1 MSAARRAEM
10 GAAAV
15 AAAKAVG
22 YVGAGTVEFI
32 AADSFARD
40 GAFYFMEMNTRL
52 QVEHPVTEMIT
63 GLDLVQEMLRI
74 AGGEPLSVRQD
85 DIKLSGHAIECRI
98 NAEDPHRNFMPGP
111 GLVSRLVAPQGE
123 GVRFDTMLF
132 EGYTVPPFYD
142 SLLGKLIVHGADRAQ
157 CLERL
162 RKALNALTVAGVPT
176 TIPLHA
182 ALAADAEV
190 AAGRFD
196 TRFLEKWLETKFAA
210 PGSAR
215 EVAL

>member
-1 MSAARRAEM
+1 MRRASE
-10 GAAAV
+10 
-15 AAAKAVG
+15 
-22 YVGAGTVEFI
+22 
-32 AADSFARD
+32 
-40 GAFYFMEMNTRL
+40 FYFIEVNTRI

-74 AGGEPLSVRQD
+74 AGGEPLSVSQD
-85 DIKLSGHAIECRI
+85 DIKVSGHAIECRI

-111 GLVSRLVAPQGE
+111 GLVSRLVVPQGE

-132 EGYTVPPFYD
+132 EGYAVPPFYD
-142 SLLGKLIVHGADRAQ
+142 SLLGKLIVHGADRTQ

-162 RKALNALTVAGVPT
+162 RKALAELSVVGIPT

-182 ALAADAEV
+182 ALAGDADV
-190 AAGRFD
+190 VAGRFD

-210 PGSAR
+210 PSSSGR
-215 EVAL
+215 EVA